1 MPVRST
7 MANLITRERV
17 LINDP
22 SGASQVF
29 DDQTIQD
36 ILDARRIDVLN
47 GSLIEKPTFSGSTV
61 QYLDYFSDWSDWE
74 DSPVLKQYLTVV
86 VTPSTSE
93 NIVGHWTFASTTLPP
108 VFITGRT
115 FDIYAAAADLLERWA
130 AKWVLSYSFT
140 SDGQSF
146 QRQQAAHMLQTLAK
160 TYRQKQRPRSV
171 IATRSDLVGA
181 SQGTDN
187 PLAARPIDY
196 FSSGQGS

>member
-93 NIVGHWTFASTTLPP
+93 NIVG
-108 VFITGRT
+108 TGR
-115 FDIYAAAADLLERWA
+115 L
-130 AKWVLSYSFT
+130 
-140 SDGQSF
+140 
-146 QRQQAAHMLQTLAK
+146 
-160 TYRQKQRPRSV
+160 RPR
-171 IATRSDLVGA
+171 RYRLC
-181 SQGTDN
+181 
-187 PLAARPIDY
+187 
-196 FSSGQGS
+196 SSRVAHSTFMRQRL

>member
-115 FDIYAAAADLLERWA
+115 FDIYAAAADLLERHPM
-130 AKWVLSYSFT
+130 VSHSN
-140 SDGQSF
+140 
-146 QRQQAAHMLQTLAK
+146 
-160 TYRQKQRPRSV
+160 
-171 IATRSDLVGA
+171 A
-181 SQGTDN
+181 SR
-187 PLAARPIDY
+187 LLICYKR
-196 FSSGQGS
+196 